1 MRHFR
6 SGRKSPYR
14 LMGPTLAVAGFEVL
28 TMLIVSH
35 TESIIAKTVRDDS
48 IDLLIT
54 GVICT
59 YY

>member
-1 MRHFR
+1 
-6 SGRKSPYR
+6 
-14 LMGPTLAVAGFEVL
+14 MGPTLAVAGFEVL